1 MSRLPRGIRN
11 NNPGN
16 IEKGDPWQ
24 GLAKDQSG
32 DSRFAVFESPKW
44 GIRAL
49 ARLLIT
55 YQDKHGLR
63 TIRQII
69 NRWAPPVENDT
80 LAYAKAVAAQVGRDI
95 DDPVDVHRYEH
106 AEPIVRAIIQ
116 HENGQQPYDLKT
128 INEGLR
134 LAGIEPPAEA
144 EKEAL
149 DEVLPLPKTRSVK
162 GGQVAAGAGGV
173 AVVSGLLGEL
183 APALPILHEIGRL
196 VRENGTEMLI
206 LLGLVALAGAGYTI
220 YARWDD
226 RRKGLR

>member
-1 MSRLPRGIRN
+1 
-11 NNPGN
+11 
-16 IEKGDPWQ
+16 
-24 GLAKDQSG
+24 
-32 DSRFAVFESPKW
+32 
-44 GIRAL
+44 
-49 ARLLIT
+49 
-55 YQDKHGLR
+55 
-63 TIRQII
+63 
-69 NRWAPPVENDT
+69 NDT
-80 LAYAKAVAAQVGRDI
+80 LAYARAVAAQVGRDI

-183 APALPILHEIGRL
+183 APALPILNEIGRL
-196 VRENGTEMLI
+196 VRENGTEILI
-206 LLGLVALAGAGYTI
+206 LLGLVALAGAGY
-220 YARWDD
+220 
-226 RRKGLR
+226 